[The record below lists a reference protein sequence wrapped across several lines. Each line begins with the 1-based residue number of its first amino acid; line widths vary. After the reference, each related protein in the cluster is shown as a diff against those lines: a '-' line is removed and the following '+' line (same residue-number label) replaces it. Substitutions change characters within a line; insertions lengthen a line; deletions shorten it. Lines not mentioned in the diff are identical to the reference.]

1 MVSGCAFAQSQQQP
15 DDAARALE
23 RALTREGGLVLAPRT
38 YELEPRL
45 EYSHRR
51 TQGLDIVT
59 AGGMS
64 QVARR
69 DVKHDR
75 LDASVGLR
83 AGLSS
88 RMQAELRVPYA
99 WVRESEALGSQTGST
114 SQDHG
119 RGDIELGLTKQLAEA
134 GYGRPGVLASLNWRL
149 PTGRFALGQPSPG
162 RGFHNVQAALTVVG
176 RDDPLVL
183 FGSLS
188 YTWVP
193 HRRHDGVDI
202 NPGDPLG
209 LKLGTILAAS
219 PRTSVRGMFELTRA
233 GRTSLGG
240 TSIPGSDTVSAAL
253 QFGLSMLVTARSLV
267 DVQIGA
273 GLTPD
278 AADFT
283 MTLAIPVR
291 FQ

>member
-1 MVSGCAFAQSQQQP
+1 MSCSALAQTQQQP

-38 YELEPRL
+38 YELEPRF

-51 TQGLDIVT
+51 TEGLDIVT
-59 AGGMS
+59 AGGVS

-75 LDASVGLR
+75 LDASLGLR
-83 AGLSS
+83 AGLSN
-88 RMQAELRVPYA
+88 RMHAELRVPYA
-99 WVRESEALGSQTGST
+99 FVRESEALAGQTGST
-114 SQDHG
+114 RHDHG
-119 RGDIELGLTKQLAEA
+119 RGDVELGLTKQIAEA
-134 GYGRPGVLASLNWRL
+134 GYSRPGVLASVNWRL
-149 PTGRFALGQPSPG
+149 PTGRFELGQPSPG
-162 RGFHNVQAALTVVG
+162 RGFHNVQAAVTVVT

-183 FGSLS
+183 FGSVS

-193 HRRHDGVDI
+193 RRSHDGVEV

-233 GRTSLGG
+233 GRTSFGG
-240 TSIPGSDTVSAAL
+240 AHVPGSDTVSAAL

-267 DVQIGA
+267 DLQIGA

-278 AADFT
+278 APDFT
-283 MTLAIPVR
+283 MTLAVPVR